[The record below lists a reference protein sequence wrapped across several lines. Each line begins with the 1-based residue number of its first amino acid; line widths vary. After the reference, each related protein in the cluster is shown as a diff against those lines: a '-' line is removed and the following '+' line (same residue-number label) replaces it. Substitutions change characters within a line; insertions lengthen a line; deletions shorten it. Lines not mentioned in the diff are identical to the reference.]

1 MRFLRRAWAAV
12 DDRLGVSKALG
23 PVLRHPVPPQA
34 RWYYVFG
41 SATLIAF
48 LIQVVTGIALALAYI
63 PSTNDAYQ
71 TLQFISYQAPF
82 GRLLR
87 GIHYW
92 AASAMVLLIGLHM
105 ARTFLMGAYKYP
117 REANWLTGVVLFGVT
132 ITIAFTGQLLRWDQT
147 AVWTVAVVAEQA
159 GRIPAIGAAV
169 ARFVLAGDTWGGQ
182 TLSRFFAFHVFF
194 IPAIIFVF
202 IGIHLW
208 LVLHHGISEPPRA
221 GRPVD
226 PTTYRAEYEAMLERE
241 GQPFW
246 PDAAWRDIVFGM
258 GVVTAVVLAAIVFG
272 PPALDQPPDPTLLGA
287 DPRPDWYLLW
297 YFGAFALIPPA
308 LENAFMILAPILAG
322 VVLFLIPFVSNRGE
336 RSAARRPWAVGSVL
350 VVCMM
355 IATLWIAG
363 ARSPWSPNFDAPPLP
378 SEVVGTSGGPV
389 AAGAVLF
396 HERGCQACHT
406 IAGLGGERGPDLT
419 YVANRLTAA
428 QMTWRILNG
437 GTNMPAFASN
447 LTPAELD
454 ELIAFLSTRVRH

>member
-1 MRFLRRAWAAV
+1 MRMLRRVWEV
-12 DDRLGVSKALG
+12 LDDRTGLSKVMG
-23 PVLRHPVPPQA
+23 PVLRHPVPPDS

-41 SATLIAF
+41 SATLFAF

-71 TLQFISYQAPF
+71 TLQFISTQAPF
-82 GRLLR
+82 GRVLR

-117 REANWLTGVVLFGVT
+117 REANWLTGVVLFAVT
-132 ITIAFTGQLLRWDQT
+132 IAIAFTGQLLRWDQT

-159 GRIPAIGAAV
+159 GRIPAIGGAIAH
-169 ARFVLAGDTWGGQ
+169 FVLAGDTWGGQ

-208 LVLHHGISEPPRA
+208 LVLHHGISEPPRV

-226 PTTYRAEYEAMLERE
+226 PKTYRAWYAAMLERE
-241 GQPFW
+241 GEPFW
-246 PDAAWRDIVFGM
+246 PDAAWRDLVFGM
-258 GVVTAVVLAAIVFG
+258 CMVTAVVLAAVVFG
-272 PPALDQPPDPTLLGA
+272 APALDKPPDPTILAA

-297 YFGAFALIPPA
+297 YFGALALMPPA
-308 LENAFMILAPILAG
+308 LENAFMIVSPLVAG
-322 VVLFLIPFVSNRGE
+322 AVLVLIPFVSNRGE
-336 RSAARRPWAVGSVL
+336 RSSSRRPWAVGSVL

-363 ARSPWSPNFDAPPLP
+363 AKSPWSPNFDAPPLP
-378 SEVVGTSGGPV
+378 AAVVGASGGPV
-389 AAGAVLF
+389 VAGAVLF
-396 HERGCQACHT
+396 HDKACEACHT
-406 IAGLGGERGPDLT
+406 IAGLGGQRGPDLT
-419 YVANRLTAA
+419 YVADRLSPAE
-428 QMTWRILNG
+428 MTWRILNG
-437 GTNMPAFASN
+437 GTNMPAFAGN
-447 LTPAELD
+447 LTPTQLD
-454 ELIAFLSTRVRH
+454 ALLAFLKTRARH

>member
-1 MRFLRRAWAAV
+1 MRILRRAWAAL
-12 DDRLGVSKALG
+12 DDRIGLSRALG

-48 LIQVVTGIALALAYI
+48 LILVVTGIALALAYI

-71 TLQFISYQAPF
+71 TLQFISNQAPF
-82 GRLLR
+82 GRVLR

-92 AASAMVLLIGLHM
+92 AASAMVLLIGMHM

-159 GRIPAIGAAV
+159 GRIPALGGAV
-169 ARFVLAGDTWGGQ
+169 AHFVLAGDTWGGQ

-202 IGIHLW
+202 VGIHLW

-226 PTTYRAEYEAMLERE
+226 PRTYRAEYEAMLQSV
-241 GQPFW
+241 GKPFW
-246 PDAAWRDIVFGM
+246 PDAAWRDVVFGM

-272 PPALDQPPDPTLLGA
+272 APALDQPPDPTVLAA
-287 DPRPDWYLLW
+287 DPKPDWYLLW
-297 YFGAFALIPPA
+297 YFGAFALIPPR
-308 LENAFMILAPILAG
+308 LENAFMILAPLLAG

-336 RSAARRPWAVGSVL
+336 RSPARRPWAVGSVL
-350 VVCMM
+350 VVCLM

-363 ARSPWSPNFDAPPLP
+363 AKSPWSPNFDAPPLP
-378 SEVVGTSGGPV
+378 PKVVSAPGGAV
-389 AAGAVLF
+389 ARGAVLF
-396 HERGCQACHT
+396 HDKGCEACHT
-406 IAGLGGERGPDLT
+406 IAGFGGERGPNLT
-419 YVANRLTAA
+419 NVGDRLTPA

-437 GTNMPAFASN
+437 GTNMPAFAGN
-447 LTPAELD
+447 LTPEQLD
-454 ELIAFLSTRVRH
+454 DLIAFLRTRVPH